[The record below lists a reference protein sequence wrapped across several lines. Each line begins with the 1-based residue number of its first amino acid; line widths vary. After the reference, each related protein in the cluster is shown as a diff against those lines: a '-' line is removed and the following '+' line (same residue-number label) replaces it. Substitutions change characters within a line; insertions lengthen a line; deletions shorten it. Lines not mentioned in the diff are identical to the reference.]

1 MFRPGHYIS
10 FPSVVQFPRIPREKT
25 LGKTRTAY
33 VNGYFLWV
41 HLLTCMHAC
50 VCVCVFY
57 CILSEMISRIEC
69 KYIPKIIH
77 GSIQFTC
84 VLACSVTSYVS
95 SSLQSH
101 VPWSASLLCPE
112 NLPVKNTGAGCH
124 ALLQGIF
131 STQGSNA
138 HLLCLLPCRWI
149 LYGWATTEAL
159 FKVL

>member
-112 NLPVKNTGAGCH
+112 NLPVKNTGAGYPPGDLLH
-124 ALLQGIF
+124 PGIQRSSPVSPALPVDSLWL
-131 STQGSNA
+131 SHHGS
-138 HLLCLLPCRWI
+138 P
-149 LYGWATTEAL
+149 
-159 FKVL
+159 F